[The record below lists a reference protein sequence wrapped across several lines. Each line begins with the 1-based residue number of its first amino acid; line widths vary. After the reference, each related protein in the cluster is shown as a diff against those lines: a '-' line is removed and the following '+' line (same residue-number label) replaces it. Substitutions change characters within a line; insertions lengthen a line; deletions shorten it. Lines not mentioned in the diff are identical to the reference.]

1 MTELAARKNSQPLP
15 AMKPYGLRLPNDR
28 FCQVQPNY
36 AFSHPPEMANGSA
49 EREAPGAAPSTR
61 NTMPRVNNGV
71 GYAATQPSAATL
83 NPETV
88 SNMLTERQGDMD
100 EDYD

>member
-1 MTELAARKNSQPLP
+1 
-15 AMKPYGLRLPNDR
+15 MKPYGLRLPNDR

-36 AFSHPPEMANGSA
+36 AFSHPPEMTVANGSA
-49 EREAPGAAPSTR
+49 GAAPSIA
-61 NTMPRVNNGV
+61 NTVPRVNNGV
-71 GYAATQPSAATL
+71 GYAATQPSVGTL

-88 SNMLTERQGDMD
+88 SNLLTDRQGDME